1 MWHTRRSAIA
11 PGLPGLCA
19 SLAFLVVGCQNEN
32 PHQESLGKF
41 SSTPGPSVQT
51 PPPSPPSPPPPTAS
65 ATTAAPPTNSPPSPV
80 SQKSPPAV
88 TPPSPPG
95 PAVPLPASYYEWKDD
110 EFYHHNEYKDRCVFP
125 TSPTH
130 KKGTMLDEL
139 FAWRDIIRLNYA
151 FFEDVADIDPN
162 DYVTSKN
169 TFEEHFDVMTNS
181 KSYIQKLRSLISDDN
196 GKLKHGPYS
205 ARMTTD
211 LTEELKNPYPEYTFG
226 IEWEYISEDTPRDYK
241 VRYTDPDSP
250 AAQLAHGSPVVKRG
264 DRLLKV
270 NDFDFVNGSVSGNIK
285 SVNELLVPE
294 NLIDTTKFVLQDL
307 NTGAER
313 TVNLRGVN
321 NTKSDIHS
329 RDSRTMAHTS
339 VIETEL
345 GNVGYMHFGKYGG
358 VPIRKNHRE
367 IENFKRRK
375 VNDVILDFRYFD
387 ELDNNWWQTRYE
399 SSLAFMILG
408 REKTLDEWAP
418 EENSW
423 INMHYHKDYRS
434 VRRKVYF
441 DKNVQLP
448 NDFRD
453 LDFTE
458 WNRLIS
464 SSPFSAYRKI
474 KLHYGDPTPFQYVG
488 SDPGDRLEPI
498 GFNSFC
504 PRVLNRT
511 LPELW
516 FCTNY
521 FIHNWFEWWPDFLST
536 FFWPL
541 RFETLSLNKVYLI
554 VSNHSCNRAELF
566 INALRGIDVD
576 IVLIGE
582 TTCGSPLRKKYF
594 HNCGISVELID
605 GLFYNEKG
613 FTNYEDGFR
622 PENSKSKAGI
632 SIPGC
637 YVKDDPS
644 KSIGD
649 VEEPMLKAALQYR
662 KDKTCPP
669 VP

>member
-1 MWHTRRSAIA
+1 MWHTRSSGIA
-11 PGLPGLCA
+11 TGLHGLCA

-32 PHQESLGKF
+32 PHREATGKF
-41 SSTPGPSVQT
+41 SSTPTTSVQT
-51 PPPSPPSPPPPTAS
+51 PPPSPASPPPPPAS
-65 ATTAAPPTNSPPSPV
+65 APPVAPPVSPPPSSVSP
-80 SQKSPPAV
+80 KSPPPV
-88 TPPSPPG
+88 PPPG

-110 EFYHHNEYKDRCVFP
+110 EFYNHNEYKDRCVFP
-125 TSPTH
+125 TAPNH
-130 KKGTMLDEL
+130 KKGTMVDEL

-151 FFEDVADIDPN
+151 FFEDVVDIDPN
-162 DYVTSKN
+162 DYVTSKD

-181 KSYIQKLRSLISDDN
+181 ESYIQKLRSLISDDN
-196 GKLKHGPYS
+196 GKLKHGQYS
-205 ARMTTD
+205 TRMTA
-211 LTEELKNPYPEYTFG
+211 ELKYLYPEYTFG
-226 IEWEYISEDTPRDYK
+226 IEWEYISKDTPRDYR

-250 AAQLAHGSPVVKRG
+250 AAQLAHGSSVVKRG

-270 NDFDFVNGSVSGNIK
+270 NDFDFVNGTASGSLK
-285 SVNELLVPE
+285 SVNELLVPK
-294 NLIDTTKFVLQDL
+294 NLIDTTKFVLQDI
-307 NTGAER
+307 NTGEER
-313 TVNLRGVN
+313 TVYLKGT
-321 NTKSDIHS
+321 NTNWSDGF
-329 RDSRTMAHTS
+329 RTMSHSS
-339 VIETEL
+339 VIETET

-358 VPIRKNHRE
+358 VAIRQYYPE

-387 ELDNNWWQTRYE
+387 ELDNNWWRTRYE
-399 SSLAFMILG
+399 SSLAYMILG

-418 EENSW
+418 EKNMW
-423 INMHYHKDYRS
+423 IRRHYHKDYRS

-441 DKNVQLP
+441 DKNVQVP
-448 NDFRD
+448 NGFRN
-453 LDFTE
+453 LDYTE
-458 WNRLIS
+458 WERLIS
-464 SSPFSAYRKI
+464 SSHLSEYGRVNF
-474 KLHYGDPTPFQYVG
+474 HYGD
-488 SDPGDRLEPI
+488 SDLFRYIESYPYDRLEPI
-498 GFNSFC
+498 GFNSYC
-504 PRVLNRT
+504 PRIVRRRS
-511 LPELW
+511 PGLW
-516 FCTNY
+516 QCQIAFSR
-521 FIHNWFEWWPDFLST
+521 NWFKEFSSFKT
-536 FFWPL
+536 FWNIFPFN
-541 RFETLSLNKVYLI
+541 FETLNLNKVYLI
-554 VSNHSCNRAELF
+554 VSKHSCNRAELF

-582 TTCGSPLRKKYF
+582 TTCGSPLRKRYF

-637 YVKDDPS
+637 YVKDDLS